1 MNFVRIPA
9 VLLSLAIALTLAAC
23 GEDEQPEQR
32 NESFQSVNAQVAE
45 TEGIYLDIEGLKYQ
59 VQISRLLN
67 PGLISDRDYLQ
78 GLSADDRN
86 LSKDEEWFGV
96 WMMAENV
103 EDEALPNATD
113 FEIRDTQEN
122 VYRPVQIGPGNVFA
136 YRGATV
142 DARERYP
149 HPDSPAGERQPYGG
163 LVLFKLRRF
172 SLDNRPLEL
181 TITGRQGQQAIVNLD
196 V

>member
-1 MNFVRIPA
+1 MNFARLPA
-9 VLLSLAIALTLAAC
+9 VLLSLALALTVAAC
-23 GEDEQPEQR
+23 GANNQPEQR

-45 TEGIYLDIEGLKYQ
+45 TEGIYLDIEGIKYQ
-59 VQISRLLN
+59 VQVSRQLN
-67 PGLISDRDYLQ
+67 PGLIDDRDFFI
-78 GLSADDRN
+78 GLSEDDKDI
-86 LSKDEEWFGV
+86 SKDEEWFGV
-96 WMMAENV
+96 WIMAENV
-103 EDEALPNATD
+103 EEEPLPNAVD
-113 FEIRDTQEN
+113 FEIKDTQEN
-122 VYRPVQIGPGNVFA
+122 VYRPMQFGAENVFA

-142 DARERYP
+142 DDGERYP
-149 HPDSPAGERQPYGG
+149 HPNSPAGERQPYGS

>member
-1 MNFVRIPA
+1 MNFARIPA
-9 VLLSLAIALTLAAC
+9 VLLSLALAATLAAC
-23 GEDEQPEQR
+23 GANDQPEQR

-45 TEGIYLDIEGLKYQ
+45 TEGIYLDVDGLKYQ
-59 VQISRLLN
+59 VQISRQLN
-67 PGLISDRDYLQ
+67 PGLVDDRDYLA
-78 GLSADDRN
+78 GLSEEDAD

-96 WMMAENV
+96 WLMAENV
-103 EDEALPNATD
+103 EEEPLPLATD

-122 VYRPVQIGPGNVFA
+122 VYRPITPGPENVFA
-136 YRGATV
+136 YRGARV
-142 DARERYP
+142 EAGERYP
-149 HPDSPAGERQPYGG
+149 NPNSPAGERQPYGS

-181 TITGRQGQQAIVNLD
+181 TITGPEGQQAIVNLD